1 MLNGLMR
8 LLQAMLASL
17 SVDLEPSLH
26 QLMPAVLTCVVGKRL
41 CSSPL
46 EDHWRLRH
54 KAAWLATQLLERY
67 KDKYPDLLPRVT
79 QTLVEALRDRRKP
92 LSTHYGAIVGMQL
105 L

>member
-1 MLNGLMR
+1 MLCGLMR
-8 LLQAMLASL
+8 LLQAMLTSL

-54 KAAWLATQLLERY
+54 QAIHPTPN
-67 KDKYPDLLPRVT
+67 PDP
-79 QTLVEALRDRRKP
+79 DP
-92 LSTHYGAIVGMQL
+92 DPDPNSDPDY
-105 L
+105 